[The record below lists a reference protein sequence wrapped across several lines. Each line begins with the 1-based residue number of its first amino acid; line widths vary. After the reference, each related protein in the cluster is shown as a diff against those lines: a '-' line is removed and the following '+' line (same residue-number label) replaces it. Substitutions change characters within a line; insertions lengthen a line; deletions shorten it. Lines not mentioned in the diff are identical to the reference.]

1 MRFWTSFKKVRRE
14 QNVGKALETVPGAED
29 EMTRSDGE
37 EQVTAFIE
45 RYRRRGTHYVFV
57 PPARVRDEAE

>member
-14 QNVGKALETVPGAED
+14 QNVGKTPETVPYAED

-37 EQVTAFIE
+37 EQATAFIE
-45 RYRRRGTHYVFV
+45 RDRRGERH
-57 PPARVRDEAE
+57 